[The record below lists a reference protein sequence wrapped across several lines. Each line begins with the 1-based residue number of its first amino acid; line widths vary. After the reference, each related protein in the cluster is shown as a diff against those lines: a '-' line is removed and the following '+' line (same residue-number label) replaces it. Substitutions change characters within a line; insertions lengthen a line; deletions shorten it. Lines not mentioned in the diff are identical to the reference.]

1 MHVRTYGINTFF
13 IGNDSFIRPRR
24 LKFLRDYT
32 WSVYRGSK
40 EAKDKRNSGK
50 WRGIFIANKTFSM
63 VTIVATTVYNSRTCN
78 GIAWNRSILFHS
90 IFLLFHRDPSSVSTF
105 QWQLWSK
112 LDKSFYFFLS
122 LSLSFASFARRSYS
136 NYSFLDEIIILTFSI
151 KIIND
156 RLIEKRNDR
165 SSSKFV
171 HYYLIKIPSKIKQ
184 SLLHCVLDFAI
195 SFFKLR

>member
-122 LSLSFASFARRSYS
+122 FSLFRLFCTQILFQLFFSRRNNNFNSV
-136 NYSFLDEIIILTFSI
+136 SI

-184 SLLHCVLDFAI
+184 SLLRCVLNFAT